1 MGDMLTILF
10 MAVIGAVIG
19 GFTNLIAIKM
29 LFRPYK
35 AIYLFG
41 RKLPFTPGLIPKRR
55 DELAEQ
61 MGKLVVEHL
70 LTADSIRKKVLT
82 AAFRSRII
90 NFVRLKLGSYKTTDT
105 TIAELL
111 EVSGIEDA
119 ESRAISWM
127 SNSLDKQFEQWLED
141 NKHLELGEILPD
153 RFRLAVEEKIPVFTD
168 FLLHKGKEFFSGE
181 EGKKQLEKLVEDF
194 FEDKGMLW
202 NMLQMFMKNE
212 RLADKIQPE
221 IMKFLE
227 ADGTKTLINDLMRK
241 EWHKFRDRDIESLE
255 EQFQIKRAKEA
266 LQTEIIMMIQRKQY
280 LNKPVGPYIEL
291 MEEMLADTILPRVV
305 DLTFDKIIENV
316 EVFMKKMKLEQIVKE
331 QVDTFSVER
340 LEEMV
345 LSITKKELGT
355 ITYLGA
361 LLGGVIGVVQGI
373 VVLFM

>member
-19 GFTNLIAIKM
+19 GFTNFIAIKM

-70 LTADSIRKKVLT
+70 LTADSIRQKVLT
-82 AAFRSRII
+82 TAFRRRII
-90 NFVRLKLGSYKTTDT
+90 DYVSLKLRSFKTSDITVAD
-105 TIAELL
+105 LL
-111 EVSGIEDA
+111 KVSGVDDA
-119 ESRAISWM
+119 ESRAVSWI
-127 SNSLDKQFEQWLED
+127 SNSLDKKLEQWLEE
-141 NKHLELGEILPD
+141 NKHLALGDVLPEKIHMV
-153 RFRLAVEEKIPVFTD
+153 VEERIPDFTE
-168 FLLHKGKEFFSGE
+168 FLLDKGKEFFSGE

-194 FEDKGMLW
+194 FEDKGVLW

-227 ADGTKTLINDLMRK
+227 AEGTKTLINNLMRK
-241 EWHKFRDRDIESLE
+241 EWHKLRERDIKSLE
-255 EQFQIKRAKEA
+255 EQFQLKRVKEA
-266 LQTEIIMMIQRKQY
+266 LQTELIMMLQRKQY
-280 LNKPVGPYIEL
+280 LNKPVGPYIEQ
-291 MEEMLADTILPRVV
+291 MEEILTETILPRIV
-305 DLTFDKIIENV
+305 DLSFGKIIENV